1 MKRIA
6 VWIGAISVACAL
18 VACTNPAAPPG
29 NYGSITGKITS
40 ASGQPI
46 AGVVVQVDSGP
57 SGTSGADGTYS
68 IQYVPVTDALS
79 PDTVAVEASS
89 VPRGYSVPASQTNI
103 QVKAGQT
110 TSNVNFVLTPG

>member
-6 VWIGAISVACAL
+6 VWLGAVLVAWAL

-29 NYGSITGKITS
+29 NYGSIAGKITS
-40 ASGQPI
+40 NSGQPL

-57 SGTSGADGTYS
+57 SGTSGSDGTYS
-68 IQYVPVTDALS
+68 IAYVPVTDALS

-89 VPRGYSVPASQTNI
+89 VPRGYAAPPPLTNV
-103 QVKAGQT
+103 QVKGGQT
-110 TSNVNFVLTPG
+110 TTGVNFVLAPG